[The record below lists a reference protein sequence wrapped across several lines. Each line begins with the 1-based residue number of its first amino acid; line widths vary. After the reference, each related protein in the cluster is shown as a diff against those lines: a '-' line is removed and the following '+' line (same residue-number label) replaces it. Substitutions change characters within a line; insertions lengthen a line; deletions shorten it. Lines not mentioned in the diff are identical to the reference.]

1 MYSTIKQARLRPFL
15 GLAGALLVVAAC
27 SSGGGASA
35 APTTGSSAPSV
46 APSAAASASASA
58 SAAAGG
64 EVYEVK
70 VVTGAVGSHLVGEDG
85 KTLYMFT
92 VDAPNKS
99 NCADACATKWP
110 PFTVEDD
117 DTLKAGDGVTGT
129 LTTFARADGTKQV
142 AINGVP
148 LYYYQD
154 DKAAGDTNGQGVGGK
169 WFVVPPA
176 GPSASPSPS
185 TAAEPGY

>member
-1 MYSTIKQARLRPFL
+1 MYPTINQARMRPFL
-15 GLAGALLVVAAC
+15 GLVGALLIVAAC
-27 SSGGGASA
+27 SSSGGATA
-35 APTTGSSAPSV
+35 APTTASAAPSV
-46 APSAAASASASA
+46 APSAAPSASASA
-58 SAAAGG
+58 SAAAAG

-70 VVTGAVGSHLVGEDG
+70 VATGAVGSFIVGEDG

-92 VDAPNKS
+92 PDAPNKS
-99 NCADACATKWP
+99 NCADACATTWP

-129 LTTFARADGTKQV
+129 LTTFARADGKKQV

-148 LYYYQD
+148 LYYYAD
-154 DKAAGDTNGQGVGGK
+154 DKAAGDTNGQGKGGK

-176 GPSASPSPS
+176 GPSASPSAS
-185 TAAEPGY
+185 SAAEPGY

>member
-1 MYSTIKQARLRPFL
+1 MYPTINQARMRPFL
-15 GLAGALLVVAAC
+15 GLVGALLVVAAC
-27 SSGGGASA
+27 SSSGGASA
-35 APTTGSSAPSV
+35 SPTAASTAPSV
-46 APSAAASASASA
+46 APSASAAASASA

-70 VVTGAVGSHLVGEDG
+70 VATGAVGSYLVGEDG

-99 NCADACATKWP
+99 NCNGDCATTWP
-110 PFTVEDD
+110 PFIVSDD

-148 LYYYQD
+148 LYYYKV

-176 GPSASPSPS
+176 GPSASPSAS

>member
-1 MYSTIKQARLRPFL
+1 MHPTINQARMRPFL
-15 GLAGALLVVAAC
+15 GLVGALLVVAAC
-27 SSGGGASA
+27 SSSGGASA
-35 APTTGSSAPSV
+35 APTTASTPPSA

-58 SAAAGG
+58 AG
-64 EVYEVK
+64 EVYEVT
-70 VVTGAVGSHLVGEDG
+70 VATGAVGSHLVGEDG

-92 VDAPNKS
+92 VDVPNKS

-117 DTLKAGDGVTGT
+117 DTLKAGAGVTGT
-129 LTTFARADGTKQV
+129 LTTFARADGKKQV

-148 LYYYQD
+148 LYYYAD
-154 DKAAGDTNGQGVGGK
+154 DKASGDTNGEGVGGK

-176 GPSASPSPS
+176 GPSASPSAS
-185 TAAEPGY
+185 SAAEPGY